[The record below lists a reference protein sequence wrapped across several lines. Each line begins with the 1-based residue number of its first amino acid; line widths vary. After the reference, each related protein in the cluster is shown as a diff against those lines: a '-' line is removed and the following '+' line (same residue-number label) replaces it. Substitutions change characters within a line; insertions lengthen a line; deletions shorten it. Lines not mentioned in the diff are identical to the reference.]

1 MSYAAAQIDRILA
14 SLVRFGRV
22 VAVDYSQALATVDFD
37 GELVEG
43 IVWLKTRAGDDR
55 SWSAPS
61 KNEYVLVLSASG
73 DLSQGVILGA
83 LEQTKFPNVGAD
95 ANPVTVYSDGTRIHY
110 DKSSHVLTVDCS
122 ASSGTVN
129 VLCDQA
135 NVKATSSVLF
145 DTPQGTFTGNL
156 TIGGSLGVTG
166 NSSMSGNVEFTGG
179 SVKHGG
185 KEIGKSH
192 THKGVQSGGSNSG
205 DVN

>member
-22 VAVDYSQALATVDFD
+22 VTVDHSQAVATVDFD

-43 IVWLKTRAGDDR
+43 IVWLKQRAGDDR

-61 KNEYVLVLSASG
+61 QDEYVLVLSASG

-83 LEQTKFPNVGAD
+83 LEQNKFPNVGTD

-110 DKSSHVLTVDCS
+110 DKSGHVLTVDCS

-156 TIGGSLGVTG
+156 TIGGALSVTG
-166 NSSMSGNVEFTGG
+166 NSAMSGNVEFTGG
-179 SVKHGG
+179 SVKHSG
-185 KEIGKSH
+185 KEIGGSH
-192 THKGVQSGGSNSG
+192 THSGVQTGGGNTG
-205 DVN
+205 VVN

>member
-14 SLVRFGRV
+14 NLVRFGRV

-43 IVWLKTRAGDDR
+43 IVWLKQRAGDDR

-61 KNEYVLVLSASG
+61 EDEYVVVLSASG

-83 LEQTKFPNVGAD
+83 LEQTKFPNVGTD
-95 ANPVTVYSDGTRIHY
+95 ANPVTVYSDGTTIQY
-110 DKSSHVLTVDCS
+110 DKAAHILTVDCS
-122 ASSGTVN
+122 ASNGVVN

-135 NVKATSSVLF
+135 NVTATSSVLF

-156 TIGGSLGVTG
+156 AIGGSLSVTG
-166 NSSMSGNVEFTGG
+166 TSSMSGNVEFTGG
-179 SVKHGG
+179 SVKHSG
-185 KEIGKSH
+185 KEIGGSH
-192 THKGVQSGGSNSG
+192 THSGVQTGGG
-205 DVN
+205 DTGVVN

>member
-14 SLVRFGRV
+14 NLVRFGRV

-43 IVWLKTRAGDDR
+43 IVWLKQRAGDDR

-61 KNEYVLVLSASG
+61 ENEYVVVLSASG

-83 LEQTKFPNVGAD
+83 LEQTKFPNVGTD
-95 ANPVTVYSDGTRIHY
+95 ATPVTVYSDGTTIQY
-110 DKSSHVLTVDCS
+110 DKAAHILTVDCS
-122 ASSGTVN
+122 ASNGVVN

-135 NVKATSSVLF
+135 NVTATSSVLF

-156 TIGGSLGVTG
+156 AIGGSLSVTG
-166 NSSMSGNVEFTGG
+166 TSSMSGNVEFTGG
-179 SVKHGG
+179 SVKHSG
-185 KEIGKSH
+185 KEIGGSH
-192 THKGVQSGGSNSG
+192 THSGVQTGGG
-205 DVN
+205 DTGVVN